1 MDIRIL
7 KRDNYGRTIQVGC
20 PRCSHPANLDD
31 KDAESLENS
40 LGIRIS
46 CNSCGDSFDV
56 SAEQLVLDGVL
67 QIDRLAP
74 GERCVVSYKP
84 SCGPIGGTPQM
95 YHSLDLLDVH
105 LQTLGVPQDI
115 CLKARMD
122 LRKHP
127 AVIDVRL
134 KLHRLKSAA
143 LI

>member
-20 PRCSHPANLDD
+20 PLCSHPAILD
-31 KDAESLENS
+31 AGNVERLENN
-40 LGIRIS
+40 LGIRVE
-46 CNSCGDSFDV
+46 CKSCGDSFDV
-56 SAEQLVLDGVL
+56 SAEQLVLEGVL
-67 QIDRLAP
+67 QIDRLPP

-84 SCGPIGGTPQM
+84 SSGPIGGTPQM
-95 YHSLDLLDVH
+95 YHSLDLLDVQ

-127 AVIDVRL
+127 AMIEVRL